1 MAYEAVTIWRLRDE
15 FLLEVKHG
23 TFYYPQPPTNVS
35 KFIRWKFSKA
45 IITNLQNKRV
55 TLKSCDK
62 LWMMNIDNDN
72 HWLIRINCHQ
82 LSSIVINCH
91 QSSSIVNEGRHPK
104 TSPKIGQRCVI
115 KSEHFRQ
122 N

>member
-15 FLLEVKHG
+15 FLLEVKHE

-45 IITNLQNKRV
+45 IITNLQNKQV

-62 LWMMNIDNDN
+62 LLLITIDN
-72 HWLIRINCHQ
+72 HLLLREVLTWKKKKKKC
-82 LSSIVINCH
+82 
-91 QSSSIVNEGRHPK
+91 E
-104 TSPKIGQRCVI
+104 T
-115 KSEHFRQ
+115 
-122 N
+122 